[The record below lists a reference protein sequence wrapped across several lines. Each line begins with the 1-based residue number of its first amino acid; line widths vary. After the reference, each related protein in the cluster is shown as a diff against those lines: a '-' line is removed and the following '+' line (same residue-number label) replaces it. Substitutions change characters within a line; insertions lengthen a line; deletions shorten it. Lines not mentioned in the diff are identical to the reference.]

1 MFCQKNPSRFFGMQ
15 HLWKLNTGGEWA
27 ISIPMYELIPFSPGD
42 KFSWCLALDWQYLE
56 YVNKYRFRPWTYMS
70 LFLLVLQSLRLRRG
84 WIMGCLRHPSYGH
97 HFEAALSAPWTF
109 CSFNIFLELKFME
122 KSCSLDLNLTGVWLI
137 SSMGA
142 KYIPVYFC
150 IENFPHNVKK
160 S

>member
-1 MFCQKNPSRFFGMQ
+1 MG
-15 HLWKLNTGGEWA
+15 
-27 ISIPMYELIPFSPGD
+27 
-42 KFSWCLALDWQYLE
+42 
-56 YVNKYRFRPWTYMS
+56 
-70 LFLLVLQSLRLRRG
+70 RLP
-84 WIMGCLRHPSYGH
+84 HPSYGH